1 MATLDMDASGTDAS
15 SGAPIR
21 LDGAEL
27 TDQRHVCAMFRDE
40 AEQYRLLLP
49 FIAEGLEGGARAFHI
64 VDPGR
69 RGAHLQRLQAAGIDV
84 NHWMERGALEVRTW
98 PDVHL
103 IEGHFDQDRML
114 ALIQEV
120 LRAGRPAF
128 PLTRFIANMEW
139 ALEDVPGVGDIVEY
153 ETRLNDVL
161 PNYAMDPVICT
172 YDLGRFGAGVTV
184 DILRKHPVAVVG
196 STLHENPFYMAP
208 DALRAELRER
218 DRPPVS

>member
-1 MATLDMDASGTDAS
+1 MTTVARDVSGTDAS
-15 SGAPIR
+15 SWAPIR

-40 AEQYRLLLP
+40 VEQYRLLLP
-49 FIAEGLEGGARAFHI
+49 FIADGLEGGARAFHI

-69 RGAHLQRLQAAGIDV
+69 RDAHLQRLQSAGIDV
-84 NHWMERGALEVRTW
+84 THWMERGALEVRTW

-114 ALIQEV
+114 SLIQEV

-153 ETRLNDVL
+153 EARLNDVL
-161 PNYAMDPVICT
+161 PKYGIDPVICT

-184 DILRKHPVAVVG
+184 DILRTHPVAVVG
-196 STLHENPFYMAP
+196 GTLQENPFYVAP
-208 DALRAELRER
+208 DVLRAELRDR
-218 DRPPVS
+218 DRVRVQ

>member
-1 MATLDMDASGTDAS
+1 MTTVARDASGTDAS
-15 SGAPIR
+15 SWTPIR

-27 TDQRHVCAMFRDE
+27 TDQRHVCALFRDE

-49 FIAEGLEGGARAFHI
+49 FIADGLEGGARAFHI

-69 RGAHLQRLQAAGIDV
+69 REAHLERLHSAGIDV
-84 NHWMERGALEVRTW
+84 AHWLDRGALEVRTW

-120 LRAGRPAF
+120 LTAGRPAF

-139 ALEDVPGVGDIVEY
+139 ALEDVPGVADIVEY
-153 ETRLNDVL
+153 EARLNDVL

-184 DILRKHPVAVVG
+184 DILRTHPIAVVG
-196 STLHENPFYMAP
+196 GTLHENPFYVAP

-218 DRPPVS
+218 DQVPIS